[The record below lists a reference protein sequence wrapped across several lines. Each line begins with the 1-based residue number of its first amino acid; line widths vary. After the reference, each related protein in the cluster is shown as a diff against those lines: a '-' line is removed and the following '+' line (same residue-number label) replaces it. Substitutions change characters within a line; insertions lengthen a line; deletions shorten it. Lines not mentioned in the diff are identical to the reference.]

1 MLHPL
6 GMDRARQQGA
16 GQKGPQLRGQA
27 DLLGQQG
34 HEEAQPQ
41 GEDQQHLVVHQP
53 HQLFHQGGHQV
64 NPQNQP
70 QGQGEDQQADPLG
83 QGPAADGLGDGD
95 GGQDHHG
102 EDGKQVLNDQGAHGQ
117 AGKLLLLHPQIFHVL
132 HGNHGGG
139 HGQHDPQKEAVH
151 GAPAQGQAQQDPHA
165 PMPAA
170 WMPADKSPDPH
181 LRQLVQGE
189 LQPQAEHEED
199 HPDVRPD
206 LNAAPVLDGGQ
217 KIHHRPGQKPGQDV
231 PQHRGEVDFL
241 TQQGGSGGDHQD
253 DGQVNDQGR
262 DLVQWDG
269 LLQSSL
275 GTGFPVFSLV
285 IIRTLGPHCNS
296 SRGNF
301 PPAPLF
307 RPDSSSA

>member
-1 MLHPL
+1 MGQNPLQPPLEGTGQPQQKGGGEGGDHRHGHNHRVEEGPRHRQGLPQAGQNEGELPHLGLGRRRRQADPQGLPRRQAPQGEEEELADNGRPREQQNGPDILGDHGRLDHKAHGDEKDRPEEMLAGGHQMLHPL

-165 PMPAA
+165 PHA
-170 WMPADKSPDPH
+170 
-181 LRQLVQGE
+181 R
-189 LQPQAEHEED
+189 
-199 HPDVRPD
+199 R
-206 LNAAPVLDGGQ
+206 LDAGG
-217 KIHHRPGQKPGQDV
+217 
-231 PQHRGEVDFL
+231 
-241 TQQGGSGGDHQD
+241 
-253 DGQVNDQGR
+253 
-262 DLVQWDG
+262 
-269 LLQSSL
+269 
-275 GTGFPVFSLV
+275 
-285 IIRTLGPHCNS
+285 
-296 SRGNF
+296 
-301 PPAPLF
+301 
-307 RPDSSSA
+307 